1 MFPDLVAQLSPHLP
15 PLLSGLTYCGPLFL
29 WFICVTSGR
38 LKSVKE
44 VLCYSGPD
52 LQRLTSLPTH
62 DVQHLLRAAA
72 LHLQGSRVL
81 TGGQESVCRGDGW
94 MSPWA
99 PDSAL
104 GMMSQHC
111 PSPSASPRR
120 VQVICP
126 GPQRRAQSTAHWAVG
141 PQLRYNLPGVPA
153 PQSRPSQ

>member
-52 LQRLTSLPTH
+52 LQRLTGLPTH

-81 TGGQESVCRGDGW
+81 TGGQEGVCRGDGW
-94 MSPWA
+94 MPPWA
-99 PDSAL
+99 PDSVL

-126 GPQRRAQSTAHWAVG
+126 GPTEKSPEHSALSSGPSAPLQPSWSTCT
-141 PQLRYNLPGVPA
+141 PE
-153 PQSRPSQ
+153 